1 VKLPG
6 ASDQHYIDCGMNSV
20 GAEYFRLLGIPL
32 VAGREFDP
40 TDKENSPRV
49 VILNETLARAVFGSA
64 NPLGRTLIVGPQATM
79 QVVGV
84 VKDSKYAEIREK
96 HQPFAFVPYDQAG
109 EEFTRQCTFFVRA
122 AAAQPGVMAAIRSVV
137 KQADA
142 NVPID
147 RLTSMEWLISN
158 SLLTDRLTAALAM
171 AFAILASILVAVG
184 LYGTISYSVA
194 RRTREFGIRLALGAA
209 PKSLLTFVM
218 REVGWLAMIGI
229 AIGAPVSYALAKVV
243 ESQLYG
249 VRAYDPV
256 VIASAALLIAAV
268 AFVAGL
274 APALR
279 AMRIEPV
286 RALRYE

>member
-1 VKLPG
+1 
-6 ASDQHYIDCGMNSV
+6 
-20 GAEYFRLLGIPL
+20 
-32 VAGREFDP
+32 
-40 TDKENSPRV
+40 
-49 VILNETLARAVFGSA
+49 
-64 NPLGRTLIVGPQATM
+64 
-79 QVVGV
+79 
-84 VKDSKYAEIREK
+84 
-96 HQPFAFVPYDQAG
+96 
-109 EEFTRQCTFFVRA
+109 
-122 AAAQPGVMAAIRSVV
+122 
-137 KQADA
+137 
-142 NVPID
+142 
-147 RLTSMEWLISN
+147 
-158 SLLTDRLTAALAM
+158 
-171 AFAILASILVAVG
+171 
-184 LYGTISYSVA
+184 
-194 RRTREFGIRLALGAA
+194 LGAA

>member
-1 VKLPG
+1 
-6 ASDQHYIDCGMNSV
+6 
-20 GAEYFRLLGIPL
+20 
-32 VAGREFDP
+32 
-40 TDKENSPRV
+40 
-49 VILNETLARAVFGSA
+49 
-64 NPLGRTLIVGPQATM
+64 
-79 QVVGV
+79 
-84 VKDSKYAEIREK
+84 
-96 HQPFAFVPYDQAG
+96 
-109 EEFTRQCTFFVRA
+109 
-122 AAAQPGVMAAIRSVV
+122 
-137 KQADA
+137 
-142 NVPID
+142 
-147 RLTSMEWLISN
+147 MEWLISN

-171 AFAILASILVAVG
+171 AFAILASMLAAVG